1 MLLLLFYYVLFKITI
16 ISNQTPISNKNY
28 YEIQRHNLK
37 FQKTKTWVKE
47 FIETLNTMRWNDN
60 EICNS
65 MEKFNS
71 RLDIKSKLESSRLEL
86 SKLKH
91 REKRNGKQTKKRA

>member
-1 MLLLLFYYVLFKITI
+1 
-16 ISNQTPISNKNY
+16 
-28 YEIQRHNLK
+28 
-37 FQKTKTWVKE
+37 
-47 FIETLNTMRWNDN
+47 
-60 EICNS
+60 

-91 REKRNGKQTKKRA
+91 REKRNGNTA